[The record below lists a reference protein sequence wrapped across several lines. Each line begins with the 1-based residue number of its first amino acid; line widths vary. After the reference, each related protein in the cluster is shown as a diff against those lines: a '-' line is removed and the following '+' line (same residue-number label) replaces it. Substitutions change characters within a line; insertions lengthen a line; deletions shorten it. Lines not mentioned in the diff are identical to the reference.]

1 MSDPL
6 SAVKRLFTAQN
17 AGDVDGM
24 VACFATD
31 YRSEQPAHP
40 ARAFVGAEQVR
51 KNWSLLLD
59 SITGFRTEL
68 LDEAVTGDRAWV
80 EFRWTG
86 TRADGS
92 AFEEVGVGI
101 FSVLEGRIA
110 SARLYAEEVER
121 DSSIHDAVAR
131 MAGRS

>member
-6 SAVKRLFTAQN
+6 SAVKRLFAAQN

-40 ARAFVGAEQVR
+40 ARAFLGAEQVR

-68 LDEAVTGDRAWV
+68 LDAAVTGDRAWV

-110 SARLYAEEVER
+110 SARLYAGEVER
-121 DSSIHDAVAR
+121 ASSIHDAVAR